1 MGILPREALN
11 AQLYKLAVLVPHGE
25 LRFEQSLAGPG
36 SRHGL
41 PDPLTCGKPKSYV
54 TDWRGLKALLMP
66 GNNPILRRGG

>member
-11 AQLYKLAVLVPHGE
+11 AQLYKLAVLVLHGE

-54 TDWRGLKALLMP
+54 TD
-66 GNNPILRRGG
+66 